1 MRYFGYFQEEVHG
14 SPQGKGAGDTPI
26 QWTPDTVRLLGRQ
39 LGAQAV
45 LKSLPPQT
53 LLTTPA
59 LCRYGDP
66 MPLSESGFSTAPLL
80 PADAHGSQ
88 FPLPFSVPSSV
99 CPRHSRLRLFC
110 SSHSTCT
117 LIRSMSDS
125 THGPAPC
132 SELSNCQPRSLEQ
145 VTIFGAL
152 EPVFGATVQTP

>member
-1 MRYFGYFQEEVHG
+1 M
-14 SPQGKGAGDTPI
+14 GAGDTPT

-88 FPLPFSVPSSV
+88 FPLPFAFRCPSRYRPASV
-99 CPRHSRLRLFC
+99 HA
-110 SSHSTCT
+110 
-117 LIRSMSDS
+117 
-125 THGPAPC
+125 THGYGCSARHTRRAP
-132 SELSNCQPRSLEQ
+132 
-145 VTIFGAL
+145 
-152 EPVFGATVQTP
+152 